1 MPRTLKTE
9 PSRCGLGAFHLGSHT
24 DRWVGSGIAPG
35 AALGGSGGTAALL
48 GPRSHG
54 AHTHTGL
61 TLTRGSYSHGAHTHR
76 AHTHR
81 AHSLRELTHMRS
93 SHTDTHAAHT
103 HSCLPPARP
112 AALGAPGGGGAAP
125 LRARPRCRRRPGLA
139 AEA

>member
-61 TLTRGSYSHGAHTHR
+61 ILTRSSHSSSSLSQGAHTH
-76 AHTHR
+76 T
-81 AHSLRELTHMRS
+81 RS

-125 LRARPRCRRRPGLA
+125 LRARARPRCRRRPGLA